1 MYVPNNRS
9 PKYTKQ
15 ILTALKKVLDNNS
28 IIEVD
33 FKTHIQ
39 QWIDHPD
46 KNKINTE
53 IF

>member
-1 MYVPNNRS
+1 MYVPNIRS

-15 ILTALKKVLDNNS
+15 ILTVLKKVLDNNS

-46 KNKINTE
+46 RKKVNKG